1 MRLLRQR
8 FDVDAKD
15 AKQTRLRNLEEDLE
29 EARQK
34 LVKLEENQLRY
45 DDEMKKLKIE
55 FHELEQRKGKK
66 KEILEEMNHKL

>member
-1 MRLLRQR
+1 M
-8 FDVDAKD
+8 
-15 AKQTRLRNLEEDLE
+15 E